1 MRRPV
6 WASSS
11 PRSIRSQSGSTLERR
26 AHPHRTVPRASERT
40 RPHLPLLG
48 KERTT
53 RRPRPEPEHR
63 VLRSFPRSGTY
74 RDGSELGSKL
84 RIVAAEACG
93 AAFRANGDGLRR
105 WCACPWRTLFA
116 TEWSA
121 ARRKPVRAAAM
132 HIGAAISADVRPVGF
147 RRAAAEN
154 FRPEILEARAT
165 LRSQESAVGRRSA

>member
-1 MRRPV
+1 MARNWDRSCGSWRRRRGAV
-6 WASSS
+6 RSSG
-11 PRSIRSQSGSTLERR
+11 QT
-26 AHPHRTVPRASERT
+26 
-40 RPHLPLLG
+40 
-48 KERTT
+48 
-53 RRPRPEPEHR
+53 
-63 VLRSFPRSGTY
+63 GT
-74 RDGSELGSKL
+74 DHDK
-84 RIVAAEACG
+84 
-93 AAFRANGDGLRR
+93 

-165 LRSQESAVGRRSA
+165 LRSQRESAVGRRRAQPHPSPFARKTAPHASATATLQIRPVPQESRNGPLLQLGDLSQCQAVLEEVQDLD